1 MNISQDFI
9 DYIQESGYN
18 LYRSAQA
25 RHFNNNG
32 KHLLIYDDGDMHYN
46 IDGKMVCIYRNVN
59 KMSMFTFALLL
70 HAIGAVDMKENFR
83 KVKTGEV
90 AI

>member
-9 DYIQESGYN
+9 DYITESGYN
-18 LYRSAQA
+18 LYRSE
-25 RHFNNNG
+25 HTCHMSNKG
-32 KHLLIYDDGDMHYN
+32 KYLVMFDDGDMHFT

-70 HAIGAVDMKENFR
+70 HSIGAVDMKENFR
-83 KVKTGEV
+83 KSSTREV
-90 AI
+90 AV

>member
-1 MNISQDFI
+1 MNIQQDFI
-9 DYIQESGYN
+9 SYIVESGYN
-18 LYRSAQA
+18 LYRSERAT
-25 RHFNNNG
+25 HFSYSG
-32 KHLLIYDDGDMHYN
+32 KYIIIYEDGDLSFN
-46 IDGKMVCIYRNVN
+46 IEGVTVCIYKHVN

-83 KVKTGEV
+83 KTKEV

>member
-9 DYIQESGYN
+9 DYITQSGYN
-18 LYRSAQA
+18 LYRSERAC
-25 RHFNNNG
+25 HFSNNG
-32 KHLLIYDDGDMHYN
+32 KYIMIYEDGALSFN
-46 IDGKMVCIYRNVN
+46 IEGVTICVYKHVN
-59 KMSMFTFALLL
+59 RMSLFTFALLL

-83 KVKTGEV
+83 KTKEV